1 MLLFTQRIKSAR
13 NLVLLFNNIHTSSE
27 PNDAEIEGSAVAN
40 GEAAEGKKATPAPE
54 GKLTLVFI

>member
-13 NLVLLFNNIHTSSE
+13 NLVLLFNIHTSSE